1 MSEGALTA
9 AYAERSEPSYHEKKV
24 KDQKC
29 SVYFFSVYVCD
40 DCRNDRLWEG
50 QCRVSG
56 KGADGGER
64 SL

>member
-9 AYAERSEPSYHEKKV
+9 ADAERSEPSYHEKKV

-40 DCRNDRLWEG
+40 ARRNGRLRE
-50 QCRVSG
+50 
-56 KGADGGER
+56 
-64 SL
+64 